1 MGDIFI
7 RLGLLLAVF
16 ASIFLVSQLA
26 LNSFWSRNAHT
37 RAVNRRLSLIKKGF
51 DRDQIVALLRKNQPR
66 EMTGLPPIL
75 RGPATALQRTIAGSG
90 TPFTIMQ
97 VQLGMV
103 AGSLLVFALILILIA
118 TTDVAASAG
127 VLLLAST
134 IAICIGVLLPIMI
147 LSMMATRRR
156 RRVEQ
161 QFPIALDVFVRALKA
176 GHPIASALAIL
187 TQEMEDPIGS
197 EFGLVSDEVSYGSEL
212 TDALSEMAE
221 RWDLDDIRM
230 FVVSLSVQ
238 SETGGNLAEIL
249 ENLSYVIR
257 ERASLFLKVRALS
270 AEGRMTGWLLTA
282 LPVFAFVGMFMVNP
296 GFYLSVAED
305 SAFLIGFML
314 LMVMYLLG
322 FLMIRKMIDIQV

>member
-1 MGDIFI
+1 MGDIIFRI
-7 RLGLLLAVF
+7 GLLLAIF

-26 LNSFWSRNAHT
+26 LNSFWARNVHT
-37 RAVNRRLSLIKKGF
+37 RAVNQRLSLIKQGF
-51 DRDQIVALLRKNQPR
+51 DREQIVALLRKNQPR
-66 EMTGLPPIL
+66 EITGLPPIL
-75 RGPATALQRTIAGSG
+75 QGPATALQRTIAGSG
-90 TPFTIMQ
+90 TPFSIVQ

-103 AGSLLVFALILILIA
+103 VGTLIVFALILVLIA
-118 TTDVAASAG
+118 TTDVTASVG
-127 VLLLAST
+127 VLLLAAVISLCVG
-134 IAICIGVLLPIMI
+134 IFLPLMI

-156 RRVEQ
+156 RRVEE

-176 GHPIASALAIL
+176 GHPIASALVIL

-212 TDALSEMAE
+212 TDALTEMAE

-249 ENLSYVIR
+249 ENLSGVIR

-270 AEGRMTGWLLTA
+270 SEGRMTGWLLTA
-282 LPVFAFVGMFMVNP
+282 LPIIALVGMFSVNP
-296 GFYLSVAED
+296 GFYLSVAGE
-305 SAFLIGFML
+305 SSFLIGFVV
-314 LMVMYLLG
+314 LMVMYLCG